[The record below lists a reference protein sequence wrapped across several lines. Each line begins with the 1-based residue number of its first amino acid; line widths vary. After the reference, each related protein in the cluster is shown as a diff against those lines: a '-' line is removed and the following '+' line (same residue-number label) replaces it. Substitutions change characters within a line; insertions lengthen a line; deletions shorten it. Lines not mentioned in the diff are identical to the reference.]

1 MKKKI
6 CLFDWGG
13 VIETSHI
20 EYQTIR
26 DCLYS
31 LGYYNIHTTDVYD
44 EFHEKD
50 SFSQFDYINDESKF
64 DEVLKEYLSRFSKEV
79 TDEDVKKYKEIYV
92 NMLVNNPYYKEV
104 SEYIYSLKGRIEI
117 GILSNA
123 SMLDKKRQ
131 DSHIN
136 YDKLDY
142 KFLSYELGMVKPFK
156 EIYEYVDNVLKDYEI
171 LFLDDKEANL
181 EVPKSLG
188 WHTYLLKPGGDL
200 DGIKKA
206 CEEFIKEN

>member
-131 DSHIN
+131 DCHIN
-136 YDKLDY
+136 YEKLDY

-181 EVPKSLG
+181 EVSKSLG
-188 WHTYLLKPGGDL
+188 WHTYLVKPGGDL
-200 DGIKKA
+200 EGIKKA